1 MERYIDA
8 DGKSYPTDPGWS
20 YNPGEIN
27 GPLKVFSEQK
37 FTPSIQRQV
46 DKDLESIRQLDS
58 DYRSQVERRREAEI
72 QAESSAKRFSHGEVM
87 EALRLRLKEAEGGKR
102 A

>member
-1 MERYIDA
+1 MLISPKRYRKAKNLFFLTKNGVGSIVVMSMEAYEEGRYE
-8 DGKSYPTDPGWS
+8 SEV
-20 YNPGEIN
+20 YNK
-27 GPLKVFSEQK
+27 L
-37 FTPSIQRQV
+37 
-46 DKDLESIRQLDS
+46 
-58 DYRSQVERRREAEI
+58 REAEI

>member
-1 MERYIDA
+1 MSMEAYEEGRYE
-8 DGKSYPTDPGWS
+8 SEV
-20 YNPGEIN
+20 YNK
-27 GPLKVFSEQK
+27 L
-37 FTPSIQRQV
+37 
-46 DKDLESIRQLDS
+46 
-58 DYRSQVERRREAEI
+58 REAEI